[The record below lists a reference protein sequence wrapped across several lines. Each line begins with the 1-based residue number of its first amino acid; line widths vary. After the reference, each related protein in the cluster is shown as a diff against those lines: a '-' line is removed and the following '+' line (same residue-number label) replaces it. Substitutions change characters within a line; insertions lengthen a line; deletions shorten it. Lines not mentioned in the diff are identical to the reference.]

1 MDDNIADDSERNVDE
16 NSEAEIIELGRAQS
30 AAKRLQIVQQ
40 RNEFSDPHSSR
51 KKWALFL
58 LGILTVLDISSMI
71 CTTASLAQLDPVQTS
86 NEEKRNFTV
95 EEEKKENGV
104 EKSEEHR

>member
-1 MDDNIADDSERNVDE
+1 
-16 NSEAEIIELGRAQS
+16 
-30 AAKRLQIVQQ
+30 
-40 RNEFSDPHSSR
+40 
-51 KKWALFL
+51 
-58 LGILTVLDISSMI
+58 MI

-95 EEEKKENGV
+95 EEETKENGV